1 MNLHHLF
8 HMGLVLAIVA
18 AIILIVVALA
28 PLFYFIA
35 LGVLVLGVL
44 FLIIGL
50 VSMLTGSR

>member
-8 HMGLVLAIVA
+8 HTGLVLSIVA

-35 LGVLVLGVL
+35 LGVLALGVL
-44 FLIIGL
+44 FLIVGL
-50 VSMLTGSR
+50 ISMIVGSK